1 MEMKQ
6 MLVQMTVME
15 MPCSSFL
22 WKNRHVDERYD
33 NTTKREKLHLMVNLL
48 CVVEEVFL
56 THEGC
61 ATHRVVL
68 NVINNVQWC
77 LFHKDVARLVCTD
90 DGVVAELSIALQHTY
105 DVVVHNNGS

>member
-1 MEMKQ
+1 MKQ

-22 WKNRHVDERYD
+22 WKNRRLDERCA
-33 NTTKREKLHLMVNLL
+33 NTTKREVAFDGELVVR
-48 CVVEEVFL
+48 VVEEVFL
-56 THEGC
+56 TYEEC
-61 ATHRVVL
+61 AAHRVVL

-90 DGVVAELSIALQHTY
+90 DGVLAELSIAHQHTN
-105 DVVVHNNGS
+105 DVIVHNNGG